1 MRKIEMQDIEQE
13 PIAIIGMG
21 CRFPRANNLQ
31 EFWTLLHTGQDA
43 LQEVP
48 AHRWD
53 IQRLY
58 DPDRTVPGKMASRWG
73 GFLDQ
78 VDQFDWRAFRML
90 PREATAMDPQH
101 RLLLEVAWE
110 ALEDAGLPLEQVA
123 GSQTSVSLGIG
134 WNDYLRLRAR
144 NWSQLDDYTALG
156 NADGAAAHR
165 LSYFFDLRGPSVAVN
180 SLCTSGLS
188 ALHLACQSLW
198 AGEASLALAG
208 GVSLT
213 LSPDSMIMV
222 SQAGLLSADGRCKTL
237 DAAADGYVRGE
248 GAGIVVL
255 KPLSQ
260 VSRSDR
266 VYTLIRAIAFNHNG
280 HNTWITAPSQTA
292 QEALLRDAYRKAG
305 LHPAQVDYVEL
316 NGTGFRRGDAIEAK
330 ALGAV
335 LGNCPQ
341 RTHPCFIGSVKTN
354 IGHLDAASGIASVIK
369 VALSLYHREIPS
381 TLNLQTINPHIPLD
395 DLHLAVPQTSTPW
408 PEKAGVPIAGVTT
421 LSFSGANAHA
431 VLSAHSSIV
440 DETSLEDDE
449 GDKQQVYRLLPLSAC
464 SEQALYGLAKAYEDF
479 LQTQVSNTE
488 SSWRDICYSA
498 SVRRT
503 HHRHRLAV
511 LGRTPQ
517 EAAEALC
524 FSIQKQ
530 FSSDNIQEN
539 NSERQ
544 NEIPAYLANLKRLYT
559 SGHEVNWSELYR
571 EEECHCVSLPVYCW
585 QRERLWPD
593 WLDVEEISTP
603 PEQRGSMLPSVSDSP
618 TQLAATAL
626 ENKQSVL
633 NQLRLALAQERPEI
647 LRTALTKQ
655 AQELLGL
662 DAKQSFGPQQ
672 GVFELGMDS
681 LTATRFANQ
690 LQVQLG
696 CSLSPILLFSYPTM
710 ESLVNYLLKDVLSLL
725 VLEPAITH
733 EFVQTPQQSES
744 QRSVVSD
751 FENLSDTDIEALLAY
766 KLNAIEAGTLLRET
780 IE

>member
-1 MRKIEMQDIEQE
+1 MHAIQQE
-13 PIAIIGMG
+13 PIALIGMG
-21 CRFPRANNLQ
+21 CRFPQAHNPQ
-31 EFWTLLHTGQDA
+31 EFWTLLCEGKDA
-43 LQEVP
+43 ICEVP
-48 AHRWD
+48 ADRWD
-53 IQRLY
+53 IEKIYNSDAAL
-58 DPDRTVPGKMASRWG
+58 PGKTASRWG

-78 VDQFDWRAFRML
+78 VDQFDWRAFRL
-90 PREATAMDPQH
+90 PPNEATSMDPQH

-110 ALEDAGLPLEQVA
+110 ALEDAGLPLEEVA
-123 GSQTSVSLGIG
+123 GSQTSVSIGIG
-134 WNDYLRLRAR
+134 WSDYLRLQAR
-144 NWSQLDDYTALG
+144 NWSQLDEHTAMG
-156 NADGAAAHR
+156 NANGSAANR
-165 LSYFFDLRGPSVAVN
+165 LSYVFDLKGPSVSVDCSCASSLTAVY
-180 SLCTSGLS
+180 
-188 ALHLACQSLW
+188 LACQSLW
-198 AGEASLALAG
+198 TGEASLALAG
-208 GVSLT
+208 GVSLM
-213 LSPDSMIMV
+213 LSPESMIMQ
-222 SQAGLLSADGRCKTL
+222 SKSRLLSGEGRCKTL
-237 DAAADGYVRGE
+237 DAHADGYVRGE
-248 GAGIVVL
+248 GAGILVL

-260 VSRSDR
+260 VKQSDR
-266 VYTLIRAIAFNHNG
+266 VYTLIRGIAFNHNG

-292 QEALLRDAYRKAG
+292 QEALLRDAYHKAG
-305 LHPAQVDYVEL
+305 VSPWQIDYVEL

-335 LGNCPQ
+335 LGAGPE
-341 RTHPCFIGSVKTN
+341 RIHPCLIGSVKTN
-354 IGHLDAASGIASVIK
+354 IGHLEAASGIASVIK

-381 TLNLQTINPHIPLD
+381 TLNLQTINPDIPLD
-395 DLHLAVPQTSTPW
+395 DLHLAVPQTSMPW

-431 VLSAHSSIV
+431 VLSAHSSTV

-449 GDKQQVYRLLPLSAC
+449 GDKQQVYRLLPLSAL

-498 SVRRT
+498 SVCRT

-633 NQLRLALAQERPEI
+633 NQLRLALPQERPEI

-672 GVFELGMDS
+672 GLFELGMDS
-681 LTATRFANQ
+681 LTATRFVNQ

-696 CSLSPILLFSYPTM
+696 CSLSPILLFSYPTI
-710 ESLVNYLLKDVLSLL
+710 ESLVNYLLKDVLGLL

-744 QRSVVSD
+744 HRSVVSD